1 MSYGSF
7 IICANCATYG
17 YVAGTHN
24 KVKDNLKCYISPPNN
39 ESYLLKRISDNIIE
53 FVCGYATCSTFW

>member
-17 YVAGTHN
+17 Y
-24 KVKDNLKCYISPPNN
+24 PPNN
-39 ESYLLKRISDNIIE
+39 EAYLLKRISDNIIE
-53 FVCGYATCSTFW
+53 FVCCYATCATLVVYELVYEYLW